1 MNRKKIIWISILL
14 LVLSFILV
22 SILPDLLILFRN
34 LLKWLPFTT
43 WIFQNSITDDT
54 FLSSATSP
62 LFSICAIVVSIFSLS
77 ISMSMDK
84 KDSDRE
90 LSKIINS
97 TTQIIES
104 IDNNMNSIINI
115 KKDQGDIQDLQVNN
129 ELKEYAS
136 YLLSVDKL
144 SPDEYKYYIDFLE
157 MVEMVKNSS
166 SSNKDNNLNLFSQ
179 AYLEKDKN
187 IFKEELQD
195 FKSKLS
201 KIRRGDK
208 SGK

>member
-1 MNRKKIIWISILL
+1 
-14 LVLSFILV
+14 
-22 SILPDLLILFRN
+22 
-34 LLKWLPFTT
+34 
-43 WIFQNSITDDT
+43 
-54 FLSSATSP
+54 
-62 LFSICAIVVSIFSLS
+62 
-77 ISMSMDK
+77 MSMDK